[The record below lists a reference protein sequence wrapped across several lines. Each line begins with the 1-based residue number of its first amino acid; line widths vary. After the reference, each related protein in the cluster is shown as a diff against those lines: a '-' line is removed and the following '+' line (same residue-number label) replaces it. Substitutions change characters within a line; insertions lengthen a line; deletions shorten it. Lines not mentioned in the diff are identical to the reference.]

1 MIQCMGVVTELPTVD
16 GGITVRGI
24 NFTNHTNFNLPGNSF
39 PTTTFGVIGSAREAR
54 DLRFGLKIYF

>member
-1 MIQCMGVVTELPTVD
+1 MAEAPFEAF
-16 GGITVRGI
+16 